1 MRQSPSWGAARLSR
15 SPCPHRM
22 GAGQLPAGADRPQRH
37 WPHARLQLPNRLL
50 GRSPWLQEVSQ
61 ISGINYL
68 LDMSLSLLLSSLRE
82 TNFVRLKAAWMSLQM
97 TCSVSRRKPVK
108 DSLGGF
114 CSSLSPVPQKH
125 LSSPVHE
132 RLVFALNQTQMF
144 TTHFRRKRVGSQHPS
159 FCPPALPLL
168 CTRTNLFS
176 RSTILFFSSSE
187 KCYSCTLM
195 FWVLWIKVSIDEIHI
210 AVRTENM
217 KHTAITLGPCNFVYH
232 RKNKLTIFR
241 KQPFLYFICQ
251 EFLIWISEKKL
262 SSTFRHSCDEG
273 IYQVHDKQA
282 HFLYSIFKFLQ

>member
-1 MRQSPSWGAARLSR
+1 MLSSLTAQPGHCHTPHSVSRLHEAEPVLR
-15 SPCPHRM
+15 SCQ
-22 GAGQLPAGADRPQRH
+22 AEQIALSPAGRALDSCPPEQTGHRGTGPTPGCSCQIVCWADHPDFRRF
-37 WPHARLQLPNRLL
+37 
-50 GRSPWLQEVSQ
+50 Q

-187 KCYSCTLM
+187 KCYSCTL
-195 FWVLWIKVSIDEIHI
+195 
-210 AVRTENM
+210 
-217 KHTAITLGPCNFVYH
+217 
-232 RKNKLTIFR
+232 IF
-241 KQPFLYFICQ
+241 
-251 EFLIWISEKKL
+251 
-262 SSTFRHSCDEG
+262 
-273 IYQVHDKQA
+273 
-282 HFLYSIFKFLQ
+282 